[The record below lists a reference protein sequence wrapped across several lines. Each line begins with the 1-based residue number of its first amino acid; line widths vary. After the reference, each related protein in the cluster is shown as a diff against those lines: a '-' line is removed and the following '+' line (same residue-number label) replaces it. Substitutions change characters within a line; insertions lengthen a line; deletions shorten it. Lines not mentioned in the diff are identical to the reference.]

1 MVPQTPVAAKTGNL
15 TAVLPIIAKD
25 FQAIRV
31 GFTKLV
37 QLKKQEGASRSS
49 DVSRQRQLAYKEKFS
64 KVKVEKIDPK
74 KKSLEEHTKGFF
86 STLKSIS
93 GVLGGIFLVL
103 GAAGIAKM
111 IFSSDAGKF
120 LGKFLTAI
128 FTGLIDFAKGAI
140 NVVKSIFQDSD
151 VKKAFFKTIG
161 SIFKFIGTALITG
174 FSIFKSLLTDGEV
187 ISKIVDT
194 IKSVFSAIFDSLG
207 ALVDIVSEILN
218 SNLGIVKDGVVKFF
232 TKIIDVIVPTLS
244 IIAGSFASLAQ
255 DERFSNAIKSIGSN
269 LAQLLVDAW
278 NIEYTEKDG
287 SKRSIARNI
296 LETLGEAAI
305 LYAAMMKFKLE
316 MLKLGI
322 AIGAANFSKPG
333 ECDCGPV
340 GPEDISDVDKE
351 KRRRPGSYQEK
362 GKSVG
367 RDRLEQIKRARETA
381 EAGSKSQSWWQRA
394 KNSVGGAW
402 EGLSNKAKGVLA
414 SMEKGFDSAKKYI
427 QSYAEKV
434 ARTVRAMISNTK
446 IQSKVMTA
454 FAKRFGSAAASRLS
468 AFFVAQGAA
477 LAAAPISGGISIVV
491 NILMLGLAAYDI
503 YSLYH
508 LLFVSSDGENEDG
521 GLIKELQADIDAFEK
536 QETGGIVTEPPSPT
550 PTPPLPNQAQLN
562 QEGSKIGAGY
572 AAATYTP
579 TPAPAM
585 AAAPASSATPTQSS
599 TMSVASDVSK
609 AQVIGAGTAEATAAL
624 KAKMKQGDV
633 IAEQHEAGT
642 DILAQNIP
650 GLIPGFNR
658 FTAFDDAFHNKV
670 SPGSKHASGL
680 AIDFTINGGSAEY
693 ARAASA
699 IKKHLLDSGLNM
711 SEFVVIDELNNP
723 SSKATGPHIHVQFQ
737 SKEAAAKYR
746 GLYPNMALTA
756 FAKDAVSAEG
766 TPYNMPAATNNAI
779 QQAEKQQEEK
789 QTFASLMFGDLTKG
803 MAALDQMTG
812 GKLGL
817 MSDEMR
823 VAMRGLED
831 EANKGGSFFDMS
843 STVIA
848 NKIENKG
855 VGQASIQRT
864 NENILSTLLNRQYA

>member
-232 TKIIDVIVPTLS
+232 TKIIDAIVPALS

-278 NIEYTEKDG
+278 NIEYTEKDD

-340 GPEDISDVDKE
+340 GPEDIPDVDKE

-362 GKSVG
+362 MGNMGDKKASRRFPKTPTSV
-367 RDRLEQIKRARETA
+367 EEV
-381 EAGSKSQSWWQRA
+381 SKSKSLVQRFTGYVSEKAEKITSKLKSGFESLKGRA
-394 KNSVGGAW
+394 KQIAESLYKPVVAM
-402 EGLSNKAKGVLA
+402 AKSDKL
-414 SMEKGFDSAKKYI
+414 KKMVFE
-427 QSYAEKV
+427 Q
-434 ARTVRAMISNTK
+434 
-446 IQSKVMTA
+446 
-454 FAKRFGSAAASRLS
+454 FGKRFGPPAVARLG
-468 AFFVAQGAA
+468 AWFAAQGAA
-477 LAAAPISGGISIVV
+477 LAAAPITGGVSLLISA
-491 NILMLGLAAYDI
+491 LGAVAFAYD
-503 YSLYH
+503 LYCLYD
-508 LLFVSSDGENEDG
+508 LLFVSSDGEKEDG
-521 GLIKELQADIDAFEK
+521 GYYPIIKAEIEK
-536 QETGGIVTEPPSPT
+536 FWQEQTSPKRTEALSQPS

-572 AAATYTP
+572 AAAANAP

-585 AAAPASSATPTQSS
+585 AAAPASSATPSQSS
-599 TMSVASDVSK
+599 AMSVASDVSK